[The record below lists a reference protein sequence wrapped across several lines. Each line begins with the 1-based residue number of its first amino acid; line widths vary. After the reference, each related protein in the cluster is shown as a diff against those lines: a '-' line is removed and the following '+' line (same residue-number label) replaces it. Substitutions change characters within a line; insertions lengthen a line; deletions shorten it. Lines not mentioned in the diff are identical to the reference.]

1 MKKLRI
7 ILILLCT
14 SIVETRAQP
23 RQIPVEPL
31 PSLSMDSLSLSGL
44 DKVFSNT
51 LTTDIKVVGV
61 GATSFTL
68 SEGIRFSNKLIQYLV
83 LEKGFKTI
91 VILRDDWKLR
101 DLNAYLT
108 NSHAIVDDDILAI
121 TKQTFNQS
129 IFCTEETLELLKW
142 LKGYDNAHPD
152 SPVQFKGINFTE
164 PMTPGYLLAKYIIP
178 ADSLSGR
185 AIAKKRSESQD
196 DASAYADIT
205 SWFSQKREALKK
217 QLARREYADLQ
228 MDMDNLIYLRN
239 WPALS
244 NPSYKNYFDSCLSV
258 IITKLAA
265 EHKKLV
271 VWADN
276 SIIARTLIR
285 TDVVNKNLGVLL
297 HEQFGKSYYV
307 VITDYYHNADFF
319 WIDPKS
325 GQSVQA
331 RNTAD
336 RNSTAYLLHQ
346 RYKAGG
352 GMVQYDD
359 LVHFNVP
366 VSFNAHSLHSKLTKC
381 EVQPGVAAFDV
392 LAVFEDEYPVR
403 LPMRYP

>member
-1 MKKLRI
+1 MKKLWI
-7 ILILLCT
+7 ILILFCT

-23 RQIPVEPL
+23 KQIPVVPL
-31 PSLSMDSLSLSGL
+31 PSLSMDTLSLSGL

-51 LTTDIKVVGV
+51 ITTDIKVVGV

-91 VILRDDWKLR
+91 VLLRDDWKLR

-108 NSHAIVDDDILAI
+108 NSHVISDNDILAI

-129 IFCTEETLELLKW
+129 IYCTEETLELLKW
-142 LKGYDNAHPD
+142 LKDYDHTHPD

-178 ADSLSGR
+178 TDSLSGR

-205 SWFSQKREALKK
+205 SWFSQRRETLKK
-217 QLARREYADLQ
+217 QLAQREYADLQ

-244 NPSYKNYFDSCLSV
+244 NAASKNYFDSCLSMM
-258 IITKLAA
+258 ITKLAA

-271 VWADN
+271 VCADN
-276 SIIARTLIR
+276 SIIARALIK
-285 TDVVNKNLGVLL
+285 TDVVNKNLGILL
-297 HEQFGKSYYV
+297 NEQFGKSYYV
-307 VITDYYHNADFF
+307 AITDYYHNADFF

-325 GQSVQA
+325 GQSEQTLS
-331 RNTAD
+331 TAD

-346 RYKAGG
+346 RYKVGSG
-352 GMVQYDD
+352 IVQYDD
-359 LVHFNVP
+359 LVQFNVP
-366 VSFNAHSLHSKLTKC
+366 VSFNVHSLYNKLTKC
-381 EVQPGVAAFDV
+381 EIQPGIAPFNI
-392 LAVFEDEYPVR
+392 LAVFNDEYPIKILKR
-403 LPMRYP
+403 